1 MMTEISQLDSN
12 SRFNISTNSN
22 THHFGLEIL
31 NLTPTEIEMSDM
43 ADQICQENLRNF
55 GVTTQYETFSL
66 SHSGLKMGKIV
77 QK

>member
-1 MMTEISQLDSN
+1 MTEISQLDSN
-12 SRFNISTNSN
+12 SRFNISTN
-22 THHFGLEIL
+22 THFGLEIL